1 MGTGRSSALLVCLWA
16 LLVTGCRPSLPSDG
30 LEEAPESTEQE
41 PEPPPPEPPPPEPPP
56 PEPPPPEPP
65 VFQPGFHLALRWSH
79 AVSGTTTFRLRVP
92 VSRAGQRVRLA
103 FRSGDGSL
111 VLRRVTAARAGSEGS
126 LASEPVP
133 VTFSGSPGVSVATR
147 TRVVSDPVSFPIRS
161 GDELAVSFE
170 VEGQL
175 AASSIELLPG
185 SFVRRGSWAS
195 TPGPL
200 GGSAW
205 AVSVGLATVEVEGPP
220 SRAFV
225 ALGDSITEGYIDGHD
240 DLRDTW
246 AFRAGAQLG
255 VPIVNAGVSGQGFYD
270 ALRLLDGEALT
281 LSGITDCIILLGTN
295 DLTGAPDSKL
305 QAQLAE
311 LTERLKPFCRAWVG
325 TLLPKELAASS
336 KYEEVKVSR
345 SAMNAWIRTHRQ
357 PDVIDFEAV
366 MHAPDSVHRFIDG
379 LDEDGV
385 HPNAAG
391 HRVMA
396 GEVVRVLRADGV
408 RPQEGSAGSEVPSP

>member
-1 MGTGRSSALLVCLWA
+1 MGTGRSSAWLVCLWA

-30 LEEAPESTEQE
+30 LDEVPESTEQE
-41 PEPPPPEPPPPEPPP
+41 PGPPPPEPPPPEPPP
-56 PEPPPPEPP
+56 PDPL

-185 SFVRRGSWAS
+185 SFMRPGSWAS

-200 GGSAW
+200 GGSDW
-205 AVSVGLATVEVEGPP
+205 AVPVGLATVEVEGPP

-270 ALRLLDGEALT
+270 GLRMLDGEALV
-281 LSGITDCIILLGTN
+281 LSGITDCIVLLGTN
-295 DLTGAPDSKL
+295 DLSGVPDSKL
-305 QAQLAE
+305 QANMIE
-311 LTERLKPFCRAWVG
+311 LMERLMPFCRTWTG
-325 TLLPKELAASS
+325 TLLPKEYANNG
-336 KYEEVKVSR
+336 KYEEVKASR
-345 SAMNAWIRTHRQ
+345 LAMNAWIRTHRQ

-396 GEVVRVLRADGV
+396 DEVVRVLRADGV
-408 RPQEGSAGSEVPSP
+408 RPQEGSAGSGNPSP